1 MEAIGELTF
10 PSRVRIRISSNG
22 RIVECGPKWQIAHA
36 TMYLI
41 VRLPT
46 NATTVA
52 PKPVHYQVLDGFRGL
67 AILLVF
73 IYHAFHTTHLTA
85 LPVRVLEWVGGGGW
99 VGVDLFFVLS
109 GFLITGILTTSLGA
123 PQYFRNFYIRRSL
136 RIFPLFYGVMLLLLA
151 LTPVLRLEWHRGHL
165 SYLVYCQNIGVA
177 MDPVGIGY
185 VQPSVNLSHLWSL
198 AVEEQYYLLW
208 PLTIWLI
215 QDERKIMRLCLYL
228 VGVSLVLRLALLVTL
243 PSEVAWEWAY
253 NMLPTHWDGLLLG
266 SWLAMARR
274 QWSVEELLRRTRWP
288 VVVSLAIIVV
298 VVASTRSLDY
308 HKDPMVAI
316 GYPAIAVTFAGLL
329 LRCLAAGSWQYRFFS
344 LGFLR
349 FMGRYSY
356 GFYVYHRLFS
366 PMTIP
371 GLYWLEAKLHS
382 RFAGAV
388 LYLLLW
394 FAGSIMIAVLSYKYF
409 ESPFLNLKD
418 RFTTGR
424 GQLQPRTSARARR

>member
-1 MEAIGELTF
+1 MLRPQA
-10 PSRVRIRISSNG
+10 
-22 RIVECGPKWQIAHA
+22 AA
-36 TMYLI
+36 T
-41 VRLPT
+41 V
-46 NATTVA
+46 VA

-73 IYHAFHTTHLTA
+73 MYHAFHSTHLFS
-85 LPVRVLEWVGGGGW
+85 LPVLILEWVGGGGW
-99 VGVDLFFVLS
+99 MGVDLFFVLS

-136 RIFPLFYGVMLLLLA
+136 RIFPLFYGVMLLLLV
-151 LTPVLRLEWHRGHL
+151 LTPVLHLEWHRGHL
-165 SYLVYCQNIGVA
+165 SYLVYCQNIGA
-177 MDPVGIGY
+177 ALDPIGIGY

-215 QDERKIMRLCLYL
+215 HDERRLMRLCLFL
-228 VGVSLVLRLALLVTL
+228 VGVSLILRLALLVAL

-253 NMLPTHWDGLLLG
+253 KLLPTHWDGLLLG

-274 QWSVEELLRRTRWP
+274 RWTVEELVRRTRWP
-288 VVVSLAIIVV
+288 VAFSLAIIAVV
-298 VVASTRSLDY
+298 MASTRSLDY
-308 HKDPMVAI
+308 HRNPMAAI
-316 GYPAIAVTFAGLL
+316 GYPAIAATFAGLL
-329 LRCLAAGSWQYRFFS
+329 LRCFAAGSWEYSFFS

-349 FMGRYSY
+349 FMGKYSY
-356 GFYVYHRLFS
+356 GFYVYHQMFS
-366 PMTIP
+366 PMTTP

-382 RFAGAV
+382 RLAGAA

-394 FAGSIMIAVLSYKYF
+394 FAGSIAIAVLSYKFF

-424 GQLQPRTSARARR
+424 GQPQPSTSMSARR